1 MTPVDVI
8 SFIVAVGAFAV
19 VFFVLFADFKL
30 LNSVANLQSIL
41 NLS

>member
-8 SFIVAVGAFAV
+8 SFIVAVGGLAV
-19 VFFVLFADFKL
+19 LLFAIFVDFKL
-30 LNSVANLQSIL
+30 LNSSPNLQSTL